1 VRDALTGPV
10 ARIDHAALRA
20 NAGAVRQAAGV
31 GLMAVVKADAY
42 GHGLIECA
50 RTFLA
55 AGAEWLAVADVT
67 EAEDLA
73 AAGLTPPTLV
83 LGPALPGAED
93 RLAATGARCTVTTT
107 EDGGRLGEA
116 ARRAGRVIK
125 VHFKVDTGMG
135 RLGLAPADALPA
147 LLAAART
154 KGLEVE
160 GVYTH
165 LATADEPG
173 SPLAAR
179 QLALFDEFLENARR
193 AGFQPALRHAA
204 NTAAALA
211 LPRARYDLVRSGIAL
226 YGYSPAPGPI
236 VPLTPAMTLLAPVS
250 FVKRVRAGATLSYGA
265 SYTVPRDT
273 SIATVRIGY
282 ADGYDRRLS
291 NLGEV
296 VIAGERR
303 PVRGRVCM
311 DQILVDVGDA
321 PPRPGDA
328 ARIFGPGEIDA
339 ATVARWLAT
348 IPYEVVS
355 RVGSR
360 VRREHSSQQR

>member
-1 VRDALTGPV
+1 MSGAFTGPL
-10 ARIDHAALRA
+10 ARIDHSALRS
-20 NAGAVRQAAGV
+20 NAAAVKQAAGV
-31 GLMAVVKADAY
+31 ALMAVVKADAY

-50 RTFLA
+50 RTFIA

-93 RLAATGARCTVTTT
+93 RLTATGARCTVTTA
-107 EDGGRLGEA
+107 EDAARLGAA

-135 RLGLAPADALPA
+135 RLGLAPGEALPA
-147 LLAAART
+147 LLAAAGTR
-154 KGLEVE
+154 GLEIE

-173 SPLAAR
+173 SPLTGR
-179 QLALFDEFLENARR
+179 QLALFDEFLDGARR
-193 AGFQPALRHAA
+193 AGVEPPLRHAA
-204 NTAAALA
+204 NSAAALA
-211 LPRARYDLVRSGIAL
+211 LAGARYDLVRPGIAL
-226 YGYSPAPGPI
+226 YGYSPLPGSSA
-236 VPLTPAMTLLAPVS
+236 PLTPAMTLLAPVS
-250 FVKRVRAGATLSYGA
+250 FVKRVRAGETLSYGA

-273 SIATVRIGY
+273 TIATVRIGY

-291 NLGEV
+291 NRGEV

-303 PVRGRVCM
+303 PIRGRVCM
-311 DQILVDVGDA
+311 DQILADLGDA
-321 PPRPGDA
+321 QARPGDA
-328 ARIFGPGEIDA
+328 AWVFGPGELNA

-355 RVGSR
+355 RIGSR
-360 VRREHSSQQR
+360 VRREHAGQRR